1 MLMKMEMALMF
12 CFEMQTGKAFNN
24 GRDFP
29 FCLHL
34 TMLA

>member
-1 MLMKMEMALMF
+1 MLMKMEMVLMV
-12 CFEMQTGKAFNN
+12 CFEMQTGKAFSN

-34 TMLA
+34 TPLA